1 MKIKSSVFSL
11 QANMV
16 EVFIFFQTAN
26 YGNPSE
32 SLRDVVHSIFFVL
45 ASMSL
50 NSAYGLTANSDLL
63 IRGQSS

>member
-16 EVFIFFQTAN
+16 EVFIFFQAAN

-32 SLRDVVHSIFFVL
+32 SLKIQSERRSTFYIFCTCLHEFKFCL
-45 ASMSL
+45 W
-50 NSAYGLTANSDLL
+50 AYSK
-63 IRGQSS
+63 